1 MDIIEV
7 KPNLRLKEQT
17 HRHKKR
23 RTLTRS
29 VRLNLIY
36 YCQLL
41 EVEIILSIVVADILY
56 HLIHALSL
64 VANVWNL
71 AVLDIV
77 ADKVTK
83 NTTEVLMTWVRK
95 E

>member
-1 MDIIEV
+1 MNIIES
-7 KPNLRLKEQT
+7 KPS
-17 HRHKKR
+17 RHKKK
-23 RTLTRS
+23 RTLARS

-41 EVEIILSIVVADILY
+41 EVEIILSVVVADILY